1 MSENLFIILKKSKI
15 FNDFYYNGFKLD
27 ACYALFDKS
36 SENYTS
42 CIENPTVID
51 LNSTEAV
58 KQFLIRNIDLL
69 EYEIDSKYGNENFNL
84 LEFMIGDDYIRVLL
98 VFKQLYINVYE
109 RFEKTIENILVN
121 EIKISKIKCLIV
133 CCSLIIWVILNLFYI
148 TFYLKKYFEK
158 LLLVSKSF
166 IQIIPTNIIFNT
178 PDLEA
183 WLEKTNEH

>member
-1 MSENLFIILKKSKI
+1 MS
-15 FNDFYYNGFKLD
+15 
-27 ACYALFDKS
+27 
-36 SENYTS
+36 
-42 CIENPTVID
+42 
-51 LNSTEAV
+51 
-58 KQFLIRNIDLL
+58 
-69 EYEIDSKYGNENFNL
+69 
-84 LEFMIGDDYIRVLL
+84 GDDYIRVLL

-158 LLLVSKSF
+158 MLLVSKSF